1 MRDRDWRWV
10 RRAYWLSYRL
20 SSLVL
25 ERGDDAHQLVP
36 LLDDEVE
43 IDHTAQR
50 RAERAVIGVAAAR
63 LCGRGCSLRT
73 MLAPA

>member
-1 MRDRDWRWV
+1 MKVCDPMAGAILGRSQV
-10 RRAYWLSYRL
+10 
-20 SSLVL
+20 
-25 ERGDDAHQLVP
+25 RGDDAHQLVP